1 MTQSWGNGT
10 MAGGL
15 ITPLLHPG
23 AYDSIREA
31 YGESRDAERRADA
44 STRAVPS
51 PISASVATRH
61 RAEQLL
67 ASHRD
72 DFNRQN
78 AASRRA
84 LMDLAAR
91 AQALSLHPLN
101 EKVGCGVGTMG
112 MVPGAALSPHCHAG
126 LRCCR

>member
-1 MTQSWGNGT
+1 

-15 ITPLLHPG
+15 MVPLSPPG
-23 AYDSIREA
+23 AYDSIRQSH
-31 YGESRDAERRADA
+31 GESREAERRADA
-44 STRAVPS
+44 STRAMPS
-51 PISASVATRH
+51 PVSISAATRR

-67 ASHRD
+67 ASHQD
-72 DFNRQN
+72 NFNRQN

-101 EKVGCGVGTMG
+101 EKVGCGEGIGG
-112 MVPGAALSPHCHAG
+112 MVPRAALS
-126 LRCCR
+126 LRCLAGVRCSG